1 MLTTSRLLVLALLLL
16 ALSACQTAQPDTLTE
31 IRDRGSLRVGVSEFE
46 PWALR
51 DRRGEL
57 IGFEVDMATK
67 LAEDLGV
74 DLELVPLK
82 FDELI
87 PSLRTGWID
96 IIVSGM
102 SITPARARVVNFSIP
117 YHRSEVTL
125 LTAKRTPDYGTTRND
140 FDREDLKLGSVS
152 GTVWASAVE
161 WSFPNADHVEFRDQ
175 QAALAALD
183 AGEVD
188 GLVASALTHEMAAM
202 RSVTELK
209 VPLKS
214 PLMRTVEAFAVRK
227 GDPDML
233 AFLDAW
239 VRVRKNDQ
247 WIERRRAYWFL
258 SRGWES
264 RSAR

>member
-1 MLTTSRLLVLALLLL
+1 MPTISRLFVFAFLLL
-16 ALSACQTAQPDTLTE
+16 AVSACRTAAPDTLSQIE
-31 IRDRGSLRVGVSEFE
+31 ERGSLRVGVSEFE

-51 DRRGEL
+51 DRRGDL

-74 DLELVPLK
+74 GLELVPLK
-82 FDELI
+82 FDQLI
-87 PSLRTGWID
+87 PSLRTGRID
-96 IIVSGM
+96 IIISGM
-102 SITPARARVVNFSIP
+102 SITPERARVVNFSIP

-125 LTAKRTPDYGTTRND
+125 LTAQRTPDYGTTRDD

-152 GTVWASAVE
+152 GTVWASMVD
-161 WSFPNADHVEFRDQ
+161 WSFPRAVHVRFRDQ
-175 QAALAALD
+175 QAALAALA

-188 GLVASALTHEMAAM
+188 GLVASALTHQMAAM

-209 VPLKS
+209 VPLQS
-214 PLMRTVEAFAVRK
+214 PLMRTVEAFAVRQ
-227 GDPDML
+227 GEPDLL

-264 RSAR
+264 RAAR